1 MTSNPS
7 RHPAARIA
15 GALLCLAVAVI
26 HVKDQ
31 GGIPGSKDPAYVH
44 DLYLALEIGAV
55 IAALALL
62 AGATRLGWGLAVVV
76 ALGPLVGYVLSRGP
90 GLPNYTDDKGNWTEP
105 LGLASLAV
113 EAILLVFAP
122 AMLRARDRV
131 APAPGVAQRRPAFV
145 RDGERT
151 RVPVSDRS

>member
-1 MTSNPS
+1 MPSTAS
-7 RHPAARIA
+7 RHPATRVV

-31 GGIPGSKDPAYVH
+31 GGVPGSKDPAYVH

-62 AGATRLGWGLAVVV
+62 ARLVRPGWLLAAAV
-76 ALGPLVGYVLSRGP
+76 AAGPIAGYVLSRGP
-90 GLPNYTDDKGNWTEP
+90 GLPNYTDDRGKWTEP

-113 EAILLVFAP
+113 EAVLLILAL
-122 AMLRARDRV
+122 AMLSAR
-131 APAPGVAQRRPAFV
+131 RRPAPSPVARRRPQVV
-145 RDGERT
+145 RGGERA